1 VNQAALQDAGLS
13 QSTCQTSVVI
23 PALNEER
30 NIGWVLERIPSN
42 VDEVLVVDGLS
53 TDDTVAA
60 ALRARPDVRVVNQRR
75 SGKGAALRAGFA
87 RAAGRFIVMLD
98 ADGSMD
104 PAEIRRFV
112 DAMED
117 GVDLVKGSRY
127 VPGGGSLDIT
137 KVRSLG
143 NRALTASLN
152 HLYRSAVSDLCYG
165 FMAFRRNVLPRLSLR
180 SDGFEIETEIVV
192 KAVRAGLSI
201 EEVASVERPRISGE
215 SNLCTFR
222 DGARVLAELL
232 TQRFQGRAPL
242 EASVP
247 VSAAVQAD
255 TPQEPDGPSA
265 IRILDEGPAA

>member
-30 NIGWVLERIPSN
+30 NIGGVLERIPSN

-152 HLYRSAVSDLCYG
+152 HLYRTAFSDLCYG

>member
-1 VNQAALQDAGLS
+1 MNQAALQDAGLS

-152 HLYRSAVSDLCYG
+152 HLYRTAFSDLCYG